1 MSSPKKILLAV
12 VEQGGYPDFTRIYE
26 DAGYQVEMLKTTR
39 KAIGFLKKNKVDLL
53 VAEFNFQTDFRDRCS
68 SLESVMASVQHQ
80 PDLKVIIFID
90 KSNAQRF
97 EKISSR
103 FSIHHTLS
111 FPIDEEQLREAVN
124 NI

>member
-1 MSSPKKILLAV
+1 
-12 VEQGGYPDFTRIYE
+12 
-26 DAGYQVEMLKTTR
+26 
-39 KAIGFLKKNKVDLL
+39 
-53 VAEFNFQTDFRDRCS
+53 
-68 SLESVMASVQHQ
+68 MASVQHQ

-103 FSIHHTLS
+103 FSIHQTLS